1 MAGLLKYDAHSLIR
15 FDTENRY
22 MSQVKLEALMLEAIR
37 GDQAAYS
44 ELLRESARLIKPYLS
59 KRMLRATDV
68 DDVLQEVLISIHKA
82 RHTFD
87 GSRPYRPWLYAIA
100 QYRLHDYLRQ
110 HYADAL
116 IQSEDFADRE
126 NNLSGDV
133 TEPLLNYESIDKLV
147 ETLPEKQAA
156 ILRLLHHEG
165 CTAKEAAQRL
175 GMGESA
181 VKVAAH
187 RAYKVLRAKLEQ
199 A

>member
-1 MAGLLKYDAHSLIR
+1 MAALLKYDACCLIR
-15 FDTENRY
+15 FDTGNRY
-22 MSQVKLEALMLEAIR
+22 MSNASLEELMQAAHR
-37 GDQAAYS
+37 GDQAAYAQ
-44 ELLRESARLIKPYLS
+44 LLRESARLIKPYLS

-68 DDVLQEVLISIHKA
+68 DDVLQEVLISLHKA

-87 GSRPYRPWLYAIA
+87 GSRPYKPWLYAIA

-116 IQSEDFADRE
+116 IQAEDFADWE
-126 NNLSGDV
+126 NSLNGDV
-133 TEPLLNYESIDKLV
+133 TEPPLNYESILKLV

-187 RAYKVLRAKLEQ
+187 RAYKVLRAQLEQ